1 MNGGAMKRERRKKDR
16 YSLGELIAALFE
28 ETKNVS
34 SDRLEQNVIVYV
46 ALKDLLKRRVHTDHP
61 IALQP

>member
-1 MNGGAMKRERRKKDR
+1 MKAARKKKR

-34 SDRLEQNVIVYV
+34 SNRVEQNVLVYV
-46 ALKDLLKRRVHTDHP
+46 ALKDLLKRRIHTDHP

>member
-1 MNGGAMKRERRKKDR
+1 MKPKRRKDR

-34 SDRLEQNVIVYV
+34 SNRLERNLIVYV
-46 ALKDLLKRRVHTDHP
+46 ALKDLLKRRIHTDHP